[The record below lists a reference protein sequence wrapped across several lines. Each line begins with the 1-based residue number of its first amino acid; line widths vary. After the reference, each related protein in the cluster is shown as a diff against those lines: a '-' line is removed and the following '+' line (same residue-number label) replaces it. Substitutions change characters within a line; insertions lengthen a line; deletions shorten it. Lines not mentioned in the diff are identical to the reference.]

1 MEKNK
6 SLKAFNT
13 FGVESHAE
21 WFVEARTADEVWS
34 CLKDFQDKPIMVL
47 GGGSNLLLTKDIDGV
62 VLKISLKGISIVEES
77 ENHVILEVQG
87 GEIWHEVV
95 EYCLE
100 HDFGGIENLALIPG
114 QMGTAPIQNIGAYG
128 VELKDVFDSCVA
140 LNRSTGQKKVFNLDD
155 CQFGYRESVFKNA
168 LKNQF
173 VILSVRMRLT
183 KKQHQLKLDYGS
195 ISEVLEQKGVKNPSI
210 RHVAQAVIAIRQSK
224 LPDPKEL
231 GNSGSFFKNPI
242 VPEAEVN
249 RLLSRYPDLPSYP
262 AENELKKVPAGWLI
276 QRAGLKGFRQGDA
289 GVHKNQAL
297 VLVNYGKATGLD
309 IKELAQF
316 IQQKVLKDFGITLT
330 PEVNII

>member
-1 MEKNK
+1 
-6 SLKAFNT
+6 
-13 FGVESHAE
+13 
-21 WFVEARTADEVWS
+21 
-34 CLKDFQDKPIMVL
+34 
-47 GGGSNLLLTKDIDGV
+47 
-62 VLKISLKGISIVEES
+62 
-77 ENHVILEVQG
+77 
-87 GEIWHEVV
+87 
-95 EYCLE
+95 
-100 HDFGGIENLALIPG
+100 
-114 QMGTAPIQNIGAYG
+114 
-128 VELKDVFDSCVA
+128 
-140 LNRSTGQKKVFNLDD
+140 
-155 CQFGYRESVFKNA
+155 
-168 LKNQF
+168 
-173 VILSVRMRLT
+173 MRLT

-195 ISEVLEQKGVKNPSI
+195 ISEVLEQEGVKNPSI